1 MEAGLCTFEQPSN
14 PGRVNWRGRRCS
26 SAEGESWGVRAVAE
40 DTSGLVGTTWPPRS
54 YACTFCRRVFRSA
67 QALGGHMNVHRRE
80 RARLRQ
86 SCTSWSSAHA
96 SAAFPPPPP
105 PAPPEFSAVGGG
117 VFLVYSIGAG
127 TGEVF
132 VPSMGSS
139 SAFVSGTPYHRNGSA
154 ASCGTSKEGGDEG
167 LVVEELDLELRLG
180 R

>member
-1 MEAGLCTFEQPSN
+1 MEAGLYTFEQPSN
-14 PGRVNWRGRRCS
+14 PSEGNWRDRRCS
-26 SAEGESWGVRAVAE
+26 SAEGESWEVGAVAE
-40 DTSGLVGTTWPPRS
+40 DTSGLVGATWPPRS
-54 YACTFCRRVFRSA
+54 SACTFCRRVFRSA

-86 SCTSWSSAHA
+86 SYTSWTSAHA
-96 SAAFPPPPP
+96 SAVFPPPPP
-105 PAPPEFSAVGGG
+105 PPPEFAAVGGG
-117 VFLVYSIGAG
+117 VFLVYSIGAS

-139 SAFVSGTPYHRNGSA
+139 SALVSSSPYHGNGSA
-154 ASCGTSKEGGDEG
+154 ASCGTSKEGGNEG

>member
-1 MEAGLCTFEQPSN
+1 MEAGLYTFEQPSN
-14 PGRVNWRGRRCS
+14 PGMVNGRGRRCS
-26 SAEGESWGVRAVAE
+26 SAEGESWEVRAVAE

-80 RARLRQ
+80 RAWLRQ
-86 SCTSWSSAHA
+86 SCTSWASPHA
-96 SAAFPPPPP
+96 SAVFPPPPP
-105 PAPPEFSAVGGG
+105 PPPREFAAVGGG
-117 VFLVYSIGAG
+117 VFLVYSIGAS
-127 TGEVF
+127 TGDVF

-139 SAFVSGTPYHRNGSA
+139 SALPYSSPYHGNGSA
-154 ASCGTSKEGGDEG
+154 ASCGGDEG